1 MTKQELDE
9 KKFLFYAEL
18 WHITRMTQVR
28 VAQLALLKE
37 LKKQGIDGHEILEHF
52 RYTRKGKQ
60 NEDKKHDVVLYS
72 GSAIA
77 GSIAEHQHPGINY
90 ATETSIGYR
99 DSGEVSGVKGR
110 EDGAGQG
117 ESVKAGSGHGDSQA
131 RAKVHGCTLSEETN
145 RGWNELRG
153 NLAAIHLGRN
163 KPPNFLGG

>member
-60 NEDKKHDVVLYS
+60 NEDKKHDDVVLYS
-72 GSAIA
+72 SSAIT

-90 ATETSIGYR
+90 ATDTSIGYR
-99 DSGEVSGVKGR
+99 DSGEGDRAERGTTLQNRNGEAGGTHGVRTPGT
-110 EDGAGQG
+110 
-117 ESVKAGSGHGDSQA
+117 
-131 RAKVHGCTLSEETN
+131 KVHGCTLPDEAN
-145 RGWNELRG
+145 RGWNELRS
-153 NLAAIHLGRN
+153 NLGSVLTGRN